1 MVVFCARF
9 TIILT
14 LHPINFI
21 NPINRV
27 KQQRSATRQTA
38 VVLLLMGNYFFF
50 AAALRRLSVR

>member
-27 KQQRSATRQTA
+27 KQQRPAEWQ
-38 VVLLLMGNYFFF
+38 
-50 AAALRRLSVR
+50 AAACYDEWGIISSLRQLCGGCR